1 MGIRLHIS
9 FAIEGTNHGINSN
22 TFLSHAGKLHSS
34 TPFTQTVQRLILYI
48 LINHQATRLT
58 VFDSRPYP
66 QAPSQTP
73 SRHTFWAQSTAATSP
88 MPSQTALHPRIERL
102 RTNRA
107 TETDRA
113 EVLVVD

>member
-22 TFLSHAGKLHSS
+22 TFLSHAGKLHS

-73 SRHTFWAQSTAATSP
+73 SRHTFWVPKHGSNVSNALSNSPTSTHR
-88 MPSQTALHPRIERL
+88 TAPY
-102 RTNRA
+102 
-107 TETDRA
+107 
-113 EVLVVD
+113 